1 MLPLVLSALL
11 LASSPATPPADW
23 STPFERS
30 SGNTTATYAQCIAY
44 YQRLDKAYK
53 EITVREVGETD
64 SGRPLHEVVI
74 STGGGK
80 ADPATARRQGHRVV
94 LIQNGIHPGEP
105 EGIDASMMLARDLV
119 QKPALRQLLRNTT
132 VVLIPIYNVGGA
144 LNRNSTTRVNQNGP
158 ESYGFRGN
166 ARNLDLNRD
175 YVKQDSRNA
184 RAFAELFRRWQPDI
198 FLDNH
203 TSNGADYQYTMT
215 LIPTQKDKLHPA
227 LSQYLTAQ
235 LLPALYQGMD
245 QRQWPL
251 TPYVDFLGRT
261 PDARGLV
268 GFLETPRYSTGYA
281 ALFNT
286 IGFVTETHM
295 LKAFAPR
302 VRATYDFMAVLL
314 QTIQAQDGALAQA
327 RTAAAQQ
334 MATQQEFPLAWQLDT
349 TRAETFT
356 FRGYLGH
363 LKPSEVSGQPR
374 LYYNQQEPYTKPI
387 PFYNSFR
394 ATTTVRRPAAYLIP
408 QAWGEVVERLQRAG
422 VQLQRLRQDTT
433 LTAEFYHI
441 DDYKTSSRPYEG
453 HYLHS
458 QVQVTAQPQ
467 TVHFLRGDYVAQ
479 LNQPAARYLVEM
491 LEPQA
496 TDSFF
501 AWGFFDSILQQK
513 EHFSD
518 YVFEDLAAE
527 LLRQQP
533 ELRQRLEKLKK
544 ENAEFASNGQAQLE
558 WVYRN
563 SPHYEAAYLRYPIA
577 RWQGRALLVD

>member
-1 MLPLVLSALL
+1 MFGLL
-11 LASSPATPPADW
+11 LSTLLLTSSPAAPPTDW

-30 SGNTTATYAQCIAY
+30 TGNTTATYAQCIAY

-53 EITVREVGETD
+53 EITVREAGETD

-74 STGGGK
+74 STGGSK
-80 ADPATARRQGHRVV
+80 ADAATARRQGHRVV

-119 QKPALRQLLRNTT
+119 QKPELRQLLRNTT
-132 VVLIPIYNVGGA
+132 VVIIPIYNVGGA
-144 LNRNSTTRVNQNGP
+144 LNRNSTTRVNQDGP

-175 YVKQDSRNA
+175 YIKQDSRNA
-184 RAFAELFRRWQPDI
+184 RAFAELFRRWQPDV

-203 TSNGADYQYTMT
+203 VSNGADYQYTMT
-215 LIPTQKDKLHPA
+215 LIPTQKDKLHPV
-227 LSQYLTAQ
+227 LSQYLTGQ
-235 LLPALYQGMD
+235 LLPALYQGME
-245 QRQWPL
+245 QKQWPL
-251 TPYVDFLGRT
+251 TPYVDFQGRT
-261 PDARGLV
+261 PDARGLIA
-268 GFLETPRYSTGYA
+268 FLETPRYSTGYA

-286 IGFVTETHM
+286 LSFMTETHM

-302 VRATYDFMAVLL
+302 VRATYDFMTVLL
-314 QTIQAQDGALAQA
+314 QTVQAQDAALAQA
-327 RTAAAQQ
+327 RTTADQQVAA
-334 MATQQEFPLAWQLDT
+334 QQEFPLAWQLDT
-349 TRAETFT
+349 ARAEAFT

-363 LKPSEVSGQPR
+363 LKPSDVSGQPR
-374 LYYNQQEPYTKPI
+374 LYYNRQEPYAKSI

-394 ATTTVRRPAAYLIP
+394 ATVTAKRPAAYLIP
-408 QAWGEVVERLQRAG
+408 QAWGEVVDRLQRAG

-433 LTAEFYHI
+433 LTADFYHI
-441 DDYKTSSRPYEG
+441 DDYKTAPRPYEG

-458 QVQVTAQPQ
+458 QVQVSVQPQ
-467 TVHFLRGDYVAQ
+467 AVRFLRGDYIAR
-479 LNQPAARYLVEM
+479 LDQPVARYLMEV

-518 YVFEDLAAE
+518 YVFEDVAAE

-533 ELRQRLEKLKK
+533 MLRQRLDKLKQ
-544 ENAEFASNGQAQLE
+544 EDSTFATNGTAQLD

-563 SPHYEAAYLRYPIA
+563 SPYYEAAYLRYPVA
-577 RWQGRALLVD
+577 RWQGGQLPTK